1 MHYLYGA
8 REVKEGRRTAQT
20 YVFRRLKNP
29 SSQHQMKDQT
39 YSLTHS
45 MSTKKRDKI
54 EPLHIICKISGV
66 NLAYL
71 QFSEVEGISRPI
83 HLGKEILIKHFAQQL
98 EKINLHLIKGLALQ

>member
-1 MHYLYGA
+1 MHYVYGA

-29 SSQHQMKDQT
+29 SSQHQMKDQ
-39 YSLTHS
+39 LTHS
-45 MSTKKRDKI
+45 FHVHKKRDKI
-54 EPLHIICKISGV
+54 EPLLYVHIWG
-66 NLAYL
+66 LAYL

>member
-1 MHYLYGA
+1 MHYVYGA

-20 YVFRRLKNP
+20 CVFRRLKNP
-29 SSQHQMKDQT
+29 SSQHQMKDQLT
-39 YSLTHS
+39 NSLIPCPQ
-45 MSTKKRDKI
+45 KRDKI
-54 EPLHIICKISGV
+54 EPLLYVHIWG
-66 NLAYL
+66 LAYL